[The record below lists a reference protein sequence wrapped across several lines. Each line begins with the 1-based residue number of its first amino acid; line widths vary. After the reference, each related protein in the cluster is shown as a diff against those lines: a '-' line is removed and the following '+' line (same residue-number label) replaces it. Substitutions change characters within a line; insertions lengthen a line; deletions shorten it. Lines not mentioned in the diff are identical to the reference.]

1 MVDVM
6 DAAALADLLDGLGR
20 QGYTVVGPTV
30 GDGAIVY
37 DELDSVDDLPRGWT
51 DEQAPGH
58 YRLAQRDDDALFGYA
73 VGPHSWKRYL
83 LPSTHTVWS
92 AERTDD
98 GGLRVLDE
106 PTPAPRYAFVGVR
119 SCELA
124 AIAVQDRVFIQGP
137 AVDTVYARRRDEVLL
152 IAVNCG
158 DPAGTCFCVS
168 MGTGPRATGGFDLA
182 LTEVL
187 DDDGHRFVV
196 EVGTDAGRAALDAA
210 AHRPA
215 TADDAAAAHAVT
227 DRAAQ
232 RMGRVMDTTAIKE
245 LLYGNLEHPR
255 WDDVASRCLA
265 CGNCTMACPTCFCTS
280 VTDVTDLSGEHVE
293 RHRDWDSCFTLDFTW
308 TAGTSVRSTTRSR
321 YRQWMTHKLATWIDQ
336 FGTSGC
342 VGCGRCI
349 TWCPVGID
357 ITEEVAAIRADDPI
371 EDAEDL
377 P

>member
-1 MVDVM
+1 M
-6 DAAALADLLDGLGR
+6 DAAALADLLDGLAR

-30 GDGAIVY
+30 ADGAIVY

-51 DEQAPGH
+51 DEQAPGR
-58 YRLAQRDDDALFGYA
+58 YRLARRDDGALFGYA

-83 LPSTHTVWS
+83 LPPTHTVWS

-98 GGLRVLDE
+98 GDLRILDD
-106 PTPAPRYAFVGVR
+106 PTPVPRYAFVGVR

-124 AIAVQDRVFIQGP
+124 AIAVQDRVFIQGS

-168 MGTGPRATGGFDLA
+168 MGTGPRATGGYDLA

-210 AHRPA
+210 VHRPA
-215 TADDAAAAHAVT
+215 TDDDQTAAREVT
-227 DRAAQ
+227 ERAAQ

-265 CGNCTMACPTCFCTS
+265 CGNCT
-280 VTDVTDLSGEHVE
+280 L
-293 RHRDWDSCFTLDFTW
+293 
-308 TAGTSVRSTTRSR
+308 
-321 YRQWMTHKLATWIDQ
+321 
-336 FGTSGC
+336 
-342 VGCGRCI
+342 
-349 TWCPVGID
+349 
-357 ITEEVAAIRADDPI
+357 RARP
-371 EDAEDL
+371 ASA
-377 P
+377 PA